1 MERFS
6 DFRSLLVTL
15 AFLLTF
21 WDRSRFVSGSDEE
34 GLLMHQLLGH
44 AYNNL
49 VRPRGEG
56 VNGTLKVKIGMRL
69 SQLLDMVSRCKV
81 QIEIRLFL
89 SLIYLRV
96 KSKFLLKQ
104 TKETRLV

>member
-21 WDRSRFVSGSDEE
+21 WDRSIFVSGSDEE

-81 QIEIRLFL
+81 QIEIRLF
-89 SLIYLRV
+89 SL
-96 KSKFLLKQ
+96 
-104 TKETRLV
+104 